1 MANTRNRNS
10 VEVPPVR
17 GGRAAGSSRAA
28 NRRRG
33 NNEIGTSSRESTPER
48 DESRGGS
55 DQASS
60 SSAQHFSGQVPAS
73 VAVKLD
79 LRNYKLDGNTAMKIL
94 DKNNFPKL
102 DGPSNFMG
110 WEREFKKA
118 MVMSGYI
125 GFFNGAYEKVP
136 GLKETPWYELGLAQA
151 TEYLKESCGKDK
163 ELEIQDLDDPKEA
176 YKQLQASSRA
186 IGNSHYCSLQRKFQ
200 GTTQASCGTAKEFK
214 ATMLKINR
222 ELALMHP
229 KYEKPVWEMNSWF
242 INNLTDA
249 YENKVSALSS
259 DPKVIAVEGGMS
271 FDELTLQIIE
281 EEQRLTDKH
290 GGNLTT
296 VATTTV
302 KTGSAGATD
311 PTELT
316 LRFNAVSAEMAKLT
330 CKRCGKPGHAD
341 VVGPSGCFHNPE
353 NKHLK
358 EEFFKRIEKTR
369 GRSGKRS
376 GNGKE
381 RENSTA
387 KRKKIETK
395 DFSQDQK
402 VEIAEVRTYAPAG
415 WSED

>member
-1 MANTRNRNS
+1 
-10 VEVPPVR
+10 
-17 GGRAAGSSRAA
+17 
-28 NRRRG
+28 
-33 NNEIGTSSRESTPER
+33 
-48 DESRGGS
+48 
-55 DQASS
+55 
-60 SSAQHFSGQVPAS
+60 
-73 VAVKLD
+73 
-79 LRNYKLDGNTAMKIL
+79 MKIL
-94 DKNNFPKL
+94 DKKDFPKL

-186 IGNSHYCSLQRKFQ
+186 IGNSHYCSLQRQFQ

-222 ELALMHP
+222 ELALMHS

-281 EEQRLTDKH
+281 EEQRLTNKH
-290 GGNLTT
+290 GSNPTT

-302 KTGSAGATD
+302 KTSSADAID

-316 LRFNAVSAEMAKLT
+316 LRFNVVSAEMAKLI
-330 CKRCGKPGHAD
+330 CKRCGKLGHAD
-341 VVGPSGCFHNPE
+341 VVGPNGCFQNPE

-358 EEFFKRIEKTR
+358 EEFFKRMEKIR
-369 GRSGKRS
+369 GRSNKRS
-376 GNGKE
+376 RNDKE
-381 RENSTA
+381 PENSTA
-387 KRKKIETK
+387 KKKKVETR
-395 DFSQDQK
+395 DFSQDQEVK
-402 VEIAEVRTYAPAG
+402 IAEVRTYAPTG